1 LARAKRVKKP
11 AATHSENMREKILAE
26 ALPNVPFDGW
36 CDKTL
41 REAAERAGATD
52 ADLKAAFPRGVNDA
66 LVFFSDDADR
76 RAFETIQD
84 ADLKAMK
91 VRERITFGVRTRIEA
106 VAEHKEA
113 ARKGAAVFA
122 LPQNAIDGATCV
134 YRSVDTIWRA
144 VNDTSTDFNFYTKRA
159 LLAGVYTSTM
169 LHWFAD
175 TSEGFEDTWKFLDRR
190 IADVMQIEKVKSQ
203 VIKFAETLPNPLT
216 ILGALRYPRR

>member
-36 CDKTL
+36 TDKTL
-41 REAAERAGATD
+41 REAAERAGASE
-52 ADLKAAFPRGVNDA
+52 ADLKAAFPRGAIDA
-66 LVFFSDDADR
+66 IVAFSDDADR
-76 RAFETIQD
+76 RAFDIIQD
-84 ADLKAMK
+84 NDLKAMR
-91 VRERITFGVRTRIEA
+91 VRERITFAVRTRIEA
-106 VAEHKEA
+106 VVEHKEA
-113 ARKGAAVFA
+113 ARKAAAILA
-122 LPQNAIDGATCV
+122 LPQNAFDGATCV
-134 YRSVDTIWRA
+134 YRSCDTIWRA

-159 LLAGVYTSTM
+159 LLAGVVTSTM

-175 TSEGFEDTWKFLDRR
+175 SSEGFADTWKFLDRR

-203 VIKFAETLPNPLT
+203 VFKFAESLPNPLA